1 MKVKYSCL
9 CSLVPFKL
17 CLKSLDLCSRER
29 RPRSFLPVDVLPHL
43 VWKFSVR
50 TGGNPGWH
58 GGVFIKTGESDTFQP
73 LFDIYNCFG
82 CHSYNFSSNLL
93 TFIFSIHTFYLVYI
107 TARKPNQYLWR
118 LIFKQD
124 LIFFMLVC
132 SLTIVYDPQQ
142 KQHWRNISLALLT
155 ISGLCETFCIFGL
168 CSILLRES
176 STTEIA
182 WQKGKNHQWKI

>member
-1 MKVKYSCL
+1 MFKNVLSLVLKYSRL

-17 CLKSLDLCSRER
+17 CLKSLDLRSRER

-43 VWKFSVR
+43 VWKFSV
-50 TGGNPGWH
+50 
-58 GGVFIKTGESDTFQP
+58 KTGESNPLQP
-73 LFDIYNCFG
+73 RFDIYNCFG

-124 LIFFMLVC
+124 LIFFMLVY

-142 KQHWRNISLALLT
+142 KQHWRNIFLALFT
-155 ISGLCETFCIFGL
+155 ISGLCKTFCTYIWIF
-168 CSILLRES
+168 CSILLHES

-182 WQKGKNHQWKI
+182 WQKGKNTCGIFWI